1 MCCDYCRHSKLLFS
15 SSPDSILR
23 LSDYATH
30 CQRIRS
36 SSTSV
41 KSGECISIWF
51 STSEFSSCVETC
63 CRSRV
68 LKSRN
73 THIHDCSIPNF
84 FHRHVCVTIVKLF
97 NLIVD
102 GDVMGVLRNHNSYS
116 HMVKSDF
123 EFVTTFFLIGIVS
136 RVIVSSSHTVM

>member
-1 MCCDYCRHSKLLFS
+1 MCCDYCRYSKLLFS

-51 STSEFSSCVETC
+51 STSE
-63 CRSRV
+63 
-68 LKSRN
+68 SRN

-84 FHRHVCVTIVKLF
+84 FHRHVYVTIVKLF

-123 EFVTTFFLIGIVS
+123 EFVTTFF
-136 RVIVSSSHTVM
+136 